1 MNRPRGVLDLVS
13 GQAFRSFVALAILIS
28 STACDNE
35 RDAHLRRRLRR
46 GRHAR
51 RGTGGRLRAL
61 LPLAGVTLCACGDT
75 GPSQRV
81 ESSVLPSGSPVVITD
96 ASGREVR
103 FDRPPARVLSLVPTV
118 TQMLVEL
125 GAGDALVGRTDYD
138 TLAVVR
144 GLPSVGGG
152 LQPDLELLLT
162 LRPEL
167 VIRFGG
173 AQDPV
178 TGRELDERDIPHL
191 AVRPDRIEDVR
202 TILRQMGRIVGRS
215 EAADS
220 LVADLDRQLEEVR
233 FRVAGAE
240 RPRVAYVLGGTPP
253 WVAGPGTFIADL
265 LDVAGGENVFADLDR
280 LYGPVSLE
288 ELVARDVTLFVVGPG
303 TVVNPRLRNRAPVA
317 EVSQDVESPG
327 TGLGRAALE
336 LARVLHPDVFQ

>member
-1 MNRPRGVLDLVS
+1 M
-13 GQAFRSFVALAILIS
+13 
-28 STACDNE
+28 
-35 RDAHLRRRLRR
+35 
-46 GRHAR
+46 
-51 RGTGGRLRAL
+51 
-61 LPLAGVTLCACGDT
+61 
-75 GPSQRV
+75 

>member
-1 MNRPRGVLDLVS
+1 MHRIGLRHPTRALLLLLATVTFGACGASGS
-13 GQAFRSFVALAILIS
+13 GQR
-28 STACDNE
+28 DE
-35 RDAHLRRRLRR
+35 RDA
-46 GRHAR
+46 
-51 RGTGGRLRAL
+51 
-61 LPLAGVTLCACGDT
+61 P
-75 GPSQRV
+75 PSAA
-81 ESSVLPSGSPVVITD
+81 PVVITD
-96 ASGREVR
+96 ASGRAVR
-103 FDRPPARVLSLVPTV
+103 FDHPPARVLSLVPTV

-138 TLAVVR
+138 TFAVVR

-152 LQPDLELLLT
+152 LRPDLERLLT

-167 VIRFGG
+167 VIRFEG

-178 TGRELDERDIPHL
+178 TGVALDERGIPHI

-202 TILRQMGRIVGRS
+202 TIVRQMGQIMGRS
-215 EAADS
+215 EAADT
-220 LVADLDRQLEEVR
+220 LVADLDRQLEDVR
-233 FRVAGAE
+233 ALVAGAE

-265 LDVAGGENVFADLDR
+265 LDAAGGENVFADLDR

-288 ELVARDVTLFVVGPG
+288 ELVTRDVTLFVVGRG
-303 TVVNPRLRNRAPVA
+303 TVVNPRLGDRAPVV

-336 LARVLHPDVFQ
+336 LARLLHPDAFR